1 MPGAPA
7 PYLSRATRAAL
18 RDVAASLTFSQVS
31 RVFRDEGFADHM
43 LMAVRAQ
50 PAAESKW
57 MGFLQGLAS
66 ASKFTDP
73 RSVVDF
79 YIEAVDW
86 ASPTQTLAAL
96 RAVEEM
102 LWLFD
107 RSDDSGDDWDSLP
120 GERLRRQL
128 AKDGCRVDE
137 QGRIH
142 PAANLF
148 VTGAIAA
155 LDDPSLIRQIL
166 LRITRAV
173 PDDPMLAIGS
183 AKELVEATCKAVL
196 VQLGQPVSEAD
207 LPGLVRKAEEALA
220 VHPRNVDQQLDGGPA
235 VRRLLGRV
243 TAIADD
249 LAALRNTCGTGHAP
263 AALPQG
269 LQPRHGR
276 LAVAAADAW
285 CTFILDELAAVTTT
299 G

>member
-1 MPGAPA
+1 MAGVLAPS
-7 PYLSRATRAAL
+7 LSRATHAAI
-18 RDVAASLTFSQVS
+18 RDVAGALTFTQVS
-31 RVFRDEGFADHM
+31 RVFRDEGFADYM
-43 LMAVRAQ
+43 LMATRGQ
-50 PAAESKW
+50 PAAESGW
-57 MGFLQGLAS
+57 MRFLQGLAG

-73 RSVVDF
+73 KSVVDL
-79 YIEAVDW
+79 YLQAVDW

-96 RAVEEM
+96 RAIEEL

-107 RSDDSGDDWDSLP
+107 RSGDREESWDPLP

-128 AKDGCRVDE
+128 TKDGFRVDD

-148 VTGAIAA
+148 VAGSIAA

-196 VQLGQPVSEAD
+196 VQLGQPVPQTD
-207 LPGLVRKAEEALA
+207 LPGLVRLAEETLT

-243 TAIADD
+243 TAITDD
-249 LAALRNTCGTGHAP
+249 LAALRNACGTGHAP
-263 AALPQG
+263 AALPRG

-285 CTFILDELAAVTTT
+285 CTFILDELEAIAPKR
-299 G
+299 